1 MEGLLPYSSSS
12 LPRPHRP
19 RLRSNST
26 PPVFN
31 HRTPSPAS
39 STEEINAHTTH
50 ARGSYSYVTNQ
61 LTLERMLNPSV
72 FFNSLRETK
81 RKKGTPLHTGGGSG
95 GKGGCLRAGPMMSL
109 HQVIC
114 SFSSI
119 LVIIE
124 LV

>member
-1 MEGLLPYSSSS
+1 MEGLLPSSSAL
-12 LPRPHRP
+12 LPRR

-31 HRTPSPAS
+31 HHIPSLAS

-50 ARGSYSYVTNQ
+50 ARGNYSYATNQ

-81 RKKGTPLHTGGGSG
+81 RKKGTPLNMGGGSG
-95 GKGGCLRAGPMMSL
+95 GRGGALRAGPMMSL
-109 HQVIC
+109 HQVI
-114 SFSSI
+114 FFLNLI
-119 LVIIE
+119 
-124 LV
+124 